1 MKERLARALH
11 IVQPEP
17 LDQPRPNPELE
28 QRVEAVVA
36 KVDSLEARVS
46 LLEEEANPV
55 HEGQ

>member
-11 IVQPEP
+11 MQPEP

>member
-11 IVQPEP
+11 IAQPEP